1 MATKRAVSSAV
12 AALFACSLVLTG
24 CNNASLEGDVP
35 AQGGATFDLSSVKK
49 DDALAAA
56 VPQALRDK
64 GKLVVGMDTSYAPAE
79 YLGGTDGQTPIGY
92 DVDLVKAVGALLDLE
107 VDPQTASFPSIL
119 PAIGT
124 KYDLSASSFFITS
137 ERKKSANFVSY
148 IAAGTQWGV
157 QKGNPSGFS
166 LDDICGRTV
175 AVQTGSFQETKD
187 LVDRNKTCTD
197 TGKPAIKVI
206 SLKNQSDVTTR
217 LVTGGADAMAAGSI
231 STLYAVTQ
239 TDGAVEAL
247 GESYDAS
254 PVGMAVALDDPEF
267 ADVVAKALNK
277 LMADGAYKKIL
288 DQWGV
293 GNIAI
298 DKAEINPD
306 VEK

>member
-1 MATKRAVSSAV
+1 MSTRRTVSTAV
-12 AALFACSLVLTG
+12 AVLFVCSLALTG
-24 CNNASLEGDVP
+24 CNNADTEAETLK
-35 AQGGATFDLSSVKK
+35 QGGATFDLSTVQK
-49 DDALAAA
+49 DDALAAL

-79 YLGGTDGQTPIGY
+79 YLGADGQTPIGY
-92 DVDLVKAVGALLDLE
+92 DVDLVKAVGAVLGLQ

-119 PAIGT
+119 PAIGA
-124 KYDLSASSFFITS
+124 KYDLSASSFFITN

-157 QKGNPSGFS
+157 RKGNPSGFS
-166 LDDICGRTV
+166 LDDACGRTV

-187 LVDRNKTCTD
+187 LVDRNKACAEA
-197 TGKPAIKVI
+197 GKPEIKVI
-206 SLKNQSDVTTR
+206 SLKNQSDATTR

-231 STLYAVTQ
+231 STAYAVTQ
-239 TDGAVEAL
+239 TGGAVETL
-247 GESYDAS
+247 GEPYDAS
-254 PVGMAVALDDPEF
+254 PVGMAVALDNPEF

-298 DKAEINPD
+298 DKAEVNPD
-306 VEK
+306 VVK

>member
-1 MATKRAVSSAV
+1 MASRRVVSTAV
-12 AALFACSLVLTG
+12 AALFVCSLALTG
-24 CNNASLEGDVP
+24 CNNASTEGDAPV
-35 AQGGATFDLSSVKK
+35 QGGATFDLSTVKK
-49 DDALAAA
+49 DDALAAE
-56 VPQALRDK
+56 VPPALRKK

-79 YLGGTDGQTPIGY
+79 YLGGADGQTPIGY
-92 DVDLVKAVGALLDLE
+92 DVDLVKAIGAVLDLE

-124 KYDLSASSFFITS
+124 KYDLSASSFFITN

-148 IAAGTQWGV
+148 LDVGTQWGV

-166 LDDICGRTV
+166 LDDACGRSV

-187 LVDRNKTCTD
+187 LVDRNKECTD
-197 TGKPAIKVI
+197 AGKPLIKII

-217 LVTGGADAMAAGSI
+217 LITGGADAMAAGAI

-239 TDGAVEAL
+239 TDGEVEAL
-247 GESYDAS
+247 GETYDAS
-254 PVGMAVALDDPEF
+254 PVGMAVALDNPEF
-267 ADVVAKALNK
+267 ADVVAKTVNK

-298 DKAEINPD
+298 EKAEVNPD